1 MAGIVRDK
9 LTMEDFILEMH
20 QIPIKD
26 LELGQLK
33 ELFCRLDLSETL
45 VNEHINFASDTYSRN
60 LICRTPRFD
69 MLCLCWRPTQVTVI
83 HDHAGSLN
91 VTRVFAGDLTSRM
104 FKVRERPQPGRAL
117 VVREIEECLGRTDVS
132 TVNYGEIHQLQN
144 TSNHDLITVHVYARP
159 LKDIHRY
166 CPTSGEVDRVT
177 LRYSLEDE
185 FA

>member
-1 MAGIVRDK
+1 MAEIVQSK
-9 LTMEDFILEMH
+9 VTLEDFIREMH
-20 QIPIKD
+20 QIPTRD
-26 LELGQLK
+26 LRLEHLK
-33 ELFCRLDLSETL
+33 ELFGRLDLSETL

-69 MLCLCWRPTQVTVI
+69 MLCLCWRPGQVTVI

-91 VTRVFAGDLTSRM
+91 VTRVSQGELTARI
-104 FKVRERPQPGRAL
+104 FKVHDRPLPGRAL
-117 VVREIEECLGRTDVS
+117 VKQEIEEHLGSADFS
-132 TVNYGEIHQLQN
+132 TVDYGQIHQLEN
-144 TSNHDLITVHVYARP
+144 TSNQDLITVHVYAKP

-166 CPTSGEVDRVT
+166 CPNTGEVDRVT